1 MKKGVL
7 IGIISSLV
15 TLVVCGI
22 AFYTYSELQDDR
34 DDRTD
39 TPQEQST
46 STSYSQSGSGGSSTT
61 SSTSSS
67 SSSSM
72 PGGYNL
78 PSQDKVNERLNS
90 DLDKFVQNNST
101 DIHNGKSN
109 DELYDMFEDQYV
121 DAYENELERKHG
133 ESQDDA
139 IEKLLDQGVANLN
152 FNERITAAKQ

>member
-61 SSTSSS
+61 SSSSS

>member
-46 STSYSQSGSGGSSTT
+46 STSYSQSGSGGSST
-61 SSTSSS
+61 TSSS

-133 ESQDDA
+133 DSQDDA

>member
-46 STSYSQSGSGGSSTT
+46 STSYSQSGSGGSST
-61 SSTSSS
+61 TSSS

>member
-61 SSTSSS
+61 SSSSN
-67 SSSSM
+67 SSM

-78 PSQDKVNERLNS
+78 PSQDKVDERLNS

>member
-61 SSTSSS
+61 SSSSN
-67 SSSSM
+67 SSM